1 MATITATYE
10 NGVFK
15 PDGPVSL
22 APGARVS
29 IVLPEPDLD
38 PVAAARERFGPLIGT
53 IPPETL
59 DRMERD
65 IEEACGKV
73 DPDVWR

>member
-22 APGARVS
+22 APGVRVS
-29 IVLPEPDLD
+29 VVLPDTD
-38 PVAAARERFGPLIGT
+38 AVAAFRARFPNSIGV
-53 IPPETL
+53 ISPEEA
-59 DRMERD
+59 DRMRRD
-65 IEEACGKV
+65 IEEAFEKV
-73 DPDVWR
+73 DDDREC